1 MSASENRDFL
11 VPDLGEGLEDATVSS
26 WSVAVG
32 DEVELNQT
40 LCTLETAKAEVEIPS
55 PYAGRVAELGGAVG
69 DVLPVGA
76 VLMRIDTG
84 TAAGAAKS
92 NGAARNPVLVG
103 YGTDAAADSSRRAGR
118 GTSPAEESRNQ
129 APRDDDAGRGTSPVE
144 ESRNQAQ
151 RPRAKPAVRK
161 LAAELL
167 VDLATLQ
174 PGPDGVISREAVL
187 AAAGVQGE
195 QRSGVTHDVLPVR
208 GVHAEMAKRMTLS
221 RSQIPDAH
229 ASVDVDG
236 SRLLELR
243 DSLGLTPFALTLR
256 LLVLAL
262 THHRI
267 FNSTWVEGP
276 DGPQVHTHHAVHLGV
291 AVAAPRGLLVPVIR
305 DAQAKTTRE
314 LSEALTHLIDAARN
328 GTVRPAELVGSTFTV
343 SNFGALGLDEG
354 VPVINHPEAAI
365 LGVGSLRQR
374 PVVVDDAVAIRSTMK
389 LTCAFDHRVADGAQ
403 VAAFLG
409 ELRALIEAPEIAL
422 LDL

>member
-1 MSASENRDFL
+1 MSASEDRDFL

-55 PYAGRVAELGGAVG
+55 PYAGRVTELGGAVG

-76 VLMRIDTG
+76 VLVRFDTATG
-84 TAAGAAKS
+84 AGEPKS

-103 YGTDAAADSSRRAGR
+103 YGADAEGDSSRRTGR

-129 APRDDDAGRGTSPVE
+129 T
-144 ESRNQAQ
+144 Q

-167 VDLATLQ
+167 VDLAALE
-174 PGPDGVISREAVL
+174 PGPDGMISREAVL
-187 AAAGVQGE
+187 AAAGVHGE
-195 QRSGVTHDVLPVR
+195 QRPGVSHDVLPVR
-208 GVHAEMAKRMTLS
+208 GVHAEMAKRMALS

-229 ASVDVDG
+229 ASVDVVG
-236 SRLLELR
+236 GRLLELR

-267 FNSTWVEGP
+267 FNSTWVDGP
-276 DGPQVHTHHAVHLGV
+276 GGPQVHTHHAVHLGV

-314 LSEALTHLIDAARN
+314 LAEAVTHLIDAARD
-328 GTVRPAELVGSTFTV
+328 GTVRPADLIGSTFTV

-365 LGVGSLRQR
+365 LGMGSLRPR
-374 PVVVDDAVAIRSTMK
+374 AVVVDGAVVARSTMK

-409 ELRALIEAPEIAL
+409 ELRGLIEAPETAL